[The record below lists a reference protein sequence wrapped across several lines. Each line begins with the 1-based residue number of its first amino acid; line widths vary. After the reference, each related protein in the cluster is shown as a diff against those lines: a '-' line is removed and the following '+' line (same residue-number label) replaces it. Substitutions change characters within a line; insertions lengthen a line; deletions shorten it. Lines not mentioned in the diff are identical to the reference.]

1 MRKLIVSSLATA
13 NGVIGAPM
21 SWASPYF
28 DDKAAAKSLAVLQ
41 DCDAMLMGRHTYEY
55 FVPAWPAASEPYST
69 RINQMTKYVFS
80 SSLRSVEEWS
90 NSILVATDAVMAVAE
105 LKKQD
110 GGDLMIYG
118 YGQLAQSL
126 LEHDLVDEL
135 SIGFYPVLG
144 GEGAPLFRPGKDRT
158 LRLTSVEQSDTGVV
172 TLTYTL

>member
-1 MRKLIVSSLATA
+1 MRKLIVSSFATA
-13 NGVIGAPM
+13 NGVIGTPM

-55 FVPAWPAASEPYST
+55 FVPAWPAATDPYAT
-69 RINQMTKYVFS
+69 CINQMTKYVFS
-80 SSLRSVEEWS
+80 SSLPSVEWN
-90 NSILVATDAVMAVAE
+90 NSILVATDAVTAVTE
-105 LKKQD
+105 LKQQD

-118 YGQLAQSL
+118 YGRLAQSL

-135 SIGFYPVLG
+135 SIGFFPTLG
-144 GEGAPLFRPGKDRT
+144 GEGTLLFRPGKDKT
-158 LRLTSVEQSDTGVV
+158 LHLASVEQSHTGVV

>member
-1 MRKLIVSSLATA
+1 MRKLIVSSFATA
-13 NGVIGAPM
+13 NGVIGTPM

-55 FVPAWPAASEPYST
+55 FVPAWPAATDPYAT

-80 SSLRSVEEWS
+80 SSLPSVEWS
-90 NSILVATDAVMAVAE
+90 NSILVATDAVTAVAE
-105 LKKQD
+105 LKQQD

-118 YGQLAQSL
+118 YGRLAQSL
-126 LEHDLVDEL
+126 VEHDLVDEL
-135 SIGFYPVLG
+135 NIGFFPVLG
-144 GEGAPLFRPGKDRT
+144 GEGTLLFRPGKDKT
-158 LRLTSVEQSDTGVV
+158 LHLASVEQSDTGVV